1 LPLDAVGLT
10 PLFANVTDRLRNAQ
24 ALGEHPL
31 RTRGGRG
38 EATFLR
44 FSQRFVVETS
54 FVEARGSIGFP
65 AAYLRLARPKQW
77 TKNGFVLAG
86 VVFSGEALQA
96 SSLLAALLAF
106 VAFCALSGAVYAAN
120 DLLDVQEDRKHP
132 TKRLRPVASGEIPVR
147 VAALYAALLASM
159 GLALAFFVGLGVG
172 LAGLAYLA
180 LQAVYTPLLKHEVIL
195 DVMSISAGFVIRALA
210 GAAAVGAPISPW
222 LVVCT
227 GFLTLYLGFS
237 KRRYEL
243 YVLGEGGQ
251 TYRRNLKDYSVE
263 MLDQMMNIM
272 VAATIIAYAMYTF
285 FAYEHPYMMASIP
298 FVIYG
303 VFRYLLLVHRDGGGD
318 PDTLLL
324 RDRALQVT
332 LLLWVAVVMA
342 VIYFF

>member
-1 LPLDAVGLT
+1 MEAGGSVGL
-10 PLFANVTDRLRNAQ
+10 
-24 ALGEHPL
+24 
-31 RTRGGRG
+31 
-38 EATFLR
+38 
-44 FSQRFVVETS
+44 
-54 FVEARGSIGFP
+54 P

-96 SSLLAALLAF
+96 SSVVHALLAF

-120 DLLDVQEDRKHP
+120 DVLDVEEDRKHP
-132 TKRLRPVASGEIPVR
+132 TKQFRPVAGNEIPVR
-147 VAALYAALLASM
+147 AAAVYAALLAVG
-159 GLALAFFVGLGVG
+159 GLALAFFVGPGVA
-172 LAGLAYLA
+172 LAGLAYLV
-180 LQAVYTPLLKHEVIL
+180 LQAVYTLVLKHVAIL
-195 DVMSISAGFVIRALA
+195 DVMSISAGFLIRALA
-210 GAAAVGAPISPW
+210 GVAAVGSQISPW

-227 GFLTLYLGFS
+227 GLLTLFLGFS

-243 YVLGEGGQ
+243 HVLGEGAQ
-251 TYRRNLKDYSVE
+251 THRKNLRDYSVE

-285 FAYEHPYMMASIP
+285 TFAYHLRSYMMASIP

-324 RDRALQVT
+324 RDRPLQVA
-332 LLLWVAVVMA
+332 LLLWLAVIMT

>member
-1 LPLDAVGLT
+1 MEAGGSVGL
-10 PLFANVTDRLRNAQ
+10 
-24 ALGEHPL
+24 
-31 RTRGGRG
+31 
-38 EATFLR
+38 
-44 FSQRFVVETS
+44 
-54 FVEARGSIGFP
+54 P

-86 VVFSGEALQA
+86 VVFSGEALQL
-96 SSLLAALLAF
+96 SSVVHALLAF

-120 DLLDVQEDRKHP
+120 DVLDVEEDRKHP
-132 TKRLRPVASGEIPVR
+132 TKRFRPVAGNEISIR
-147 VAALYAALLASM
+147 AAAVYAALLAVG
-159 GLALAFFVGLGVG
+159 GLALAFFVGHGVG
-172 LAGLAYLA
+172 LAGIAYLL
-180 LQAVYTPLLKHEVIL
+180 LQAVYTLVLKHMVIL
-195 DVMSISAGFVIRALA
+195 DVMSISAGFLIRALA
-210 GAAAVGAPISPW
+210 GVAAVGSPISPW

-227 GFLTLYLGFS
+227 GLLTLFLGFS

-243 YVLGEGGQ
+243 HVLGEGAQ
-251 TYRRNLKDYSVE
+251 THRKNLRDYSVE

-285 FAYEHPYMMASIP
+285 TFAYHLRSYMMASIP

-324 RDRALQVT
+324 RDRPLQIA
-332 LLLWVAVVMA
+332 LLLWIAVIMT